1 MHGAPFLLSAPR
13 HTTSTQEHKA
23 MTVMC
28 TAPGA
33 ILAPFVISTHPFK
46 AGLPDQSGVLHCHHI
61 LGCAYGTGLQGLMH
75 VLVHQQKMNNRYHT
89 ANTNTSV
96 IN

>member
-1 MHGAPFLLSAPR
+1 MRTEVGFVRSEVVKDEHGAIQHKSPREERRSMHGAPLLLSAPG

-28 TAPGA
+28 TAPRA

-46 AGLPDQSGVLHCHHI
+46 AGLPGQSGF
-61 LGCAYGTGLQGLMH
+61 YT
-75 VLVHQQKMNNRYHT
+75 
-89 ANTNTSV
+89 V
-96 IN
+96 IIT